1 MPTPPPPL
9 RLLDNGASWTR
20 GGVLHRLTCLHLL
33 FCVARPLSS
42 NQGGEGTVTWGAF
55 SRGGGGGG
63 AREPSCAAAY
73 GTRGGQVLRRPNWG
87 C

>member
-1 MPTPPPPL
+1 MPTPPPPPL
-9 RLLDNGASWTR
+9 IRQRRFLDKG
-20 GGVLHRLTCLHLL
+20 GGVLHRLSCLHLL

-55 SRGGGGGG
+55 SRGGGGG

-73 GTRGGQVLRRPNWG
+73 WTRGGQVLRRPN
-87 C
+87 